1 MEKIRY
7 ECELCEPLR
16 EYLAGRGFA
25 VRSEVNA
32 CDLVAKQGAVLVV
45 VEMKRHLSFDLLAQ
59 AVERQTY
66 ADAVYLGI
74 PKPESLRLD
83 KTWRSKLRVLR
94 QLGLGLL
101 LVGRIGECYTVEEA
115 LTPGH
120 NKPLRAA
127 PKKRK
132 ALDGE
137 FGDRLLDL
145 NTGGSRGVPLVTA
158 YRQAALF
165 VVHLLAAHG
174 PLTPRGLRELGT
186 HPRRTATILR
196 ANHYG
201 WFAKGEDGRYSLTDA
216 GQTALATYEPMIK
229 AFRQV
234 ATSSQTNQD
243 I

>member
-7 ECELCEPLR
+7 ERELCEPLR
-16 EYLAGRGFA
+16 EYLTRRGFT

-32 CDLVAKQGAVLVV
+32 CDLVAKRADLLAV

-59 AVERQTY
+59 AVERQTF
-66 ADAVYLGI
+66 ADVVYLAV

-83 KTWRSKLRVLR
+83 KAWRGKLRVLR

-115 LTPGH
+115 LAPG
-120 NKPLRAA
+120 PGRVARAA

-137 FGDRLLDL
+137 FGNRLLDL

-158 YRQAALF
+158 YRQATLY
-165 VVHLLAAHG
+165 VVHLLASHG
-174 PLTPRGLRELGT
+174 PLTPKELRDLGAD
-186 HPRRTATILR
+186 PKRTTAILR
-196 ANHYG
+196 ADHYG
-201 WFAKGEDGRYSLTDA
+201 WFVKGDDGRYFLTDA
-216 GQTALATYEPMIK
+216 GQTALATYEPMIT
-229 AFRQV
+229 AFRQ
-234 ATSSQTNQD
+234 AASSRPADQGA
-243 I
+243 